1 MIRHRKG
8 NFFYGKNDMSIMKN
22 QINSMKL
29 IGIKHIAFGSL
40 NQNNRIHIDQI
51 KMVSDWAH
59 PMKITFHKAI
69 DLSIKYFNDI
79 ELLQKLNNVESI
91 LTSGC
96 SSSAEKGYLNIKK
109 VLNDFENNI
118 KVVSAGR
125 ITKNNLTK
133 IHKMINGTYYHGRKI
148 LGTSSKACYLF
159 SILGKR
165 GSCFW
170 IFFSNTNLPHS
181 KSRFIV
187 PSAFIT
193 DSVRFGI
200 TGLNSNEIIL
210 IDSAAVYKTLPA
222 FLISVLTAS
231 KVQLSLDT
239 Y

>member
-1 MIRHRKG
+1 MKKIFIECCIESFSEALIAEKRGADQLELCRDLANDGLTPNTALAEKILETISIPLKVMIRHRKG
-8 NFFYGKNDMSIMKN
+8 DFFYGKSDMSIMKN

-91 LTSGC
+91 LTSGR

-109 VLNDFENNI
+109 VLNDFDNNI

-125 ITKNNLTK
+125 ITKNNLIK

-148 LGTSSKACYLF
+148 LGDLK
-159 SILGKR
+159 
-165 GSCFW
+165 
-170 IFFSNTNLPHS
+170 
-181 KSRFIV
+181 
-187 PSAFIT
+187 
-193 DSVRFGI
+193 
-200 TGLNSNEIIL
+200 
-210 IDSAAVYKTLPA
+210 
-222 FLISVLTAS
+222 
-231 KVQLSLDT
+231 
-239 Y
+239 